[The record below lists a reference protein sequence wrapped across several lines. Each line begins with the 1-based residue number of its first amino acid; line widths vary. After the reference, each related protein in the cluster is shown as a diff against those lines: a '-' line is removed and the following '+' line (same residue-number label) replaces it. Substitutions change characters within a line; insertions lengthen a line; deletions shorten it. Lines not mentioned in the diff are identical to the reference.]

1 MKKLL
6 ALCLLVLS
14 CSSFV
19 TKKDDAVLSELEQY
33 TYVMLK
39 DVNTEQ
45 KNLAKKQTVKII
57 IARGDDSIKVYAY
70 EASVDILRS
79 ERVLILYMFADDFP
93 KEKFDIDVFS
103 RNLNEFVVR
112 K

>member
-6 ALCLLVLS
+6 ALCLFAAS

-19 TKKDDAVLSELEQY
+19 TTEDDARLAELEQY

-39 DVNTEQ
+39 DVSVEQ
-45 KNLAKKQTVKII
+45 KSLAKKQAVKIM
-57 IARGDDSIKVYAY
+57 IARGEDTVKVYAY
-70 EASVDILRS
+70 TASVDILKS
-79 ERVLILYMFADDFP
+79 ERVLILYMFSDDFP
-93 KEKFDIDVFS
+93 AGKFDFDVFS
-103 RNLNEFVVR
+103 GSLNEFIVR